1 MKLLLIALHVF
12 AFSAVSPWLTDFE
25 QAKREAE
32 QKHELILLNFSG
44 SDWCGPC
51 MRMHKEI
58 FNSESFAQAFG
69 EKLVMVNADFP
80 RLKKNRLTAAQQKQ
94 NDMLAE
100 KYNTEGHFPFT
111 VLLDAKGTVLKT
123 WEGYPRQGSTVFMEE
138 LKAALNDKH

>member
-1 MKLLLIALHVF
+1 MKLLFIALHVF
-12 AFSAVSPWLTDFE
+12 ALSTVSLWLTDFE
-25 QAKREAE
+25 QAKKEAE

-58 FNSESFAQAFG
+58 FNSEPFAQAFSK
-69 EKLVMVNADFP
+69 KLVMVNADFP

-100 KYNTEGHFPFT
+100 KYNREGHFPFT
-111 VLLDAKGTVLKT
+111 VLLDAKGVVLKT
-123 WEGYPRQGSTVFMEE
+123 WDGYPRQGSTAFMEE
-138 LKAALNDKH
+138 LKSAMNDNQ